1 MCFYNYKLQL
11 KSYSQCHVNVSSTS
25 MPVLLHSGA
34 NVLTGSSDSEG
45 SQSRD
50 KNKDVQRLASTAE
63 AGAGSSRQPAAERG
77 LPAPPP
83 RDLGAG
89 DSAEMCASR
98 QSFRLAMG

>member
-1 MCFYNYKLQL
+1 MPC
-11 KSYSQCHVNVSSTS
+11 TS
-25 MPVLLHSGA
+25 MPILLHGGGA

-50 KNKDVQRLASTAE
+50 KNKDAQRSASTCA
-63 AGAGSSRQPAAERG
+63 ADTGAGSSRQPAERG

-98 QSFRLAMG
+98 QSFRLAMGNACM